1 MSIADPS
8 AVISTKSFKDA
19 TYAKVTWRLIP
30 FLFLCYV
37 VAYLD
42 RVNVGFAKLQMLKD
56 LNFSETVYGLGAGI
70 FFIGYFLFEVPTNL
84 LLHRIG
90 ARKVITRIMIT
101 WGAIS
106 TLTMFVQT
114 PTQFY
119 VMRFLLGVA
128 EAGFFPGIILYLTY
142 WFPAEQR
149 GRMTALFMTAIPM
162 SGVIGSPL
170 SGWIMQSFAGV
181 NGWAGWQ
188 WLFLLEGAPTILI
201 GVVVW
206 FYLDDGIDSAKW
218 LSPSEKRLLT
228 ENIERENVGK
238 TTHSFKNALGNGK
251 VWVLSLVYFGV
262 IMGLY
267 GISFWLP
274 TLIKA
279 TGVKSPLDVG
289 LLSAI
294 PYAVATVAMILVS
307 QSADQRRER
316 RWHFAVPAVLGGIGL
331 ILSAIFAHNTVFA
344 IAALTLACAGIM
356 TSLPLFWS
364 YPTAFLGGSAAAGG
378 IALIGSLGNL
388 AGFVS
393 PYTLGYVKDL
403 TQSTDVGIYVLA
415 CSVFISAILAMTTLP
430 AKLVNR

>member
-228 ENIERENVGK
+228 ENIERENIGK

>member
-1 MSIADPS
+1 ML
-8 AVISTKSFKDA
+8 T
-19 TYAKVTWRLIP
+19 
-30 FLFLCYV
+30 
-37 VAYLD
+37 
-42 RVNVGFAKLQMLKD
+42 VNVGFAKLQMLKD

-128 EAGFFPGIILYLTY
+128 EAGFFPDIILYLTY

-162 SGVIGSPL
+162 SSVVGSPL

-228 ENIERENVGK
+228 ENIERENIGK
-238 TTHSFKNALGNGK
+238 TTYSFKNALGNGK
-251 VWVLSLVYFGV
+251 VWVLSLVYFRV

-267 GISFWLP
+267 CISFWLP

-307 QSADQRRER
+307 RSADQRRER

-378 IALIGSLGNL
+378 IALIGSPGNL